1 MFRFISNDCIAL
13 RWILSFLGREG
24 GKGLGVW
31 CLGVLVAW
39 NRGIYTYL
47 HKGYL
52 FCSNS

>member
-1 MFRFISNDCIAL
+1 MIAL
-13 RWILSFLGREG
+13 HCVGYFLFWVGKG